1 MKLTRTTGLLAAL
14 MIAGIGSL
22 AHAEDGV
29 TDTQVTLGGSTALT
43 GPGALVGI
51 AHDLGEKVAAA
62 EINEAGGINGRKL
75 VRFFEDDGY
84 VPARTVQAARK
95 LLDVDKV
102 LAITASSG
110 AASTMAA
117 LPLIEEKGAPMLQT
131 AAPNSVMFNPMHKN
145 LFVVGKPYG
154 AATYELVKFLASRKA
169 GGKYLAIVQDD
180 DYGDDVQSG
189 YEKAV
194 KELGLETVGVL
205 RYKRGQKEFAAE
217 ILKAKQLGATT
228 IVSGGIIGENV
239 AIAKEMRRTAI
250 KAELA
255 MLWSGRIPQII
266 DLMGEAAEGVIAA
279 DYVGEFSDPS
289 GQRFMDKA
297 KKYLSAD
304 EVSKLNRYSLTGYV
318 GIKLIANAI
327 QRCGKDVTRVCVIE
341 KLETTQNLETDGI
354 TSPLS
359 FTPQT
364 RISDLG
370 MKYTV
375 ADTAKKEWVPLPGK

>member
-1 MKLTRTTGLLAAL
+1 MRKTGISSLVLALA
-14 MIAGIGSL
+14 MAGAIST
-22 AHAEDGV
+22 AQAEDGV

-131 AAPNSVMFNPMHKN
+131 AAPNSVMFSPMHKN

-154 AATYELVKFLASRKA
+154 AATYEMVKFLAGRKP
-169 GGKYLAIVQDD
+169 GGKYIAIVQDD
-180 DYGDDVQSG
+180 DYGDDVQHG
-189 YEKAV
+189 YEQAL
-194 KELGLETVGVL
+194 KELKLESVGVL

-217 ILKAKQLGATT
+217 VLKAKQLGATT

-239 AIAKEMRRTAI
+239 AIAKEMRRTGMN
-250 KAELA
+250 AELA

-289 GQRFMDKA
+289 GQRFLEKA
-297 KKYLSAD
+297 KKYLTAD

-318 GIKLIANAI
+318 GIKLIADAI

-341 KLETTQNLETDGI
+341 KLETTKNLGTDDI

-359 FTPQT
+359 FTPET
-364 RISDLG
+364 RVSDLS
-370 MKYTV
+370 MRYTI
-375 ADTAKKEWVPLPGK
+375 ADTAKKAWIPIPQK